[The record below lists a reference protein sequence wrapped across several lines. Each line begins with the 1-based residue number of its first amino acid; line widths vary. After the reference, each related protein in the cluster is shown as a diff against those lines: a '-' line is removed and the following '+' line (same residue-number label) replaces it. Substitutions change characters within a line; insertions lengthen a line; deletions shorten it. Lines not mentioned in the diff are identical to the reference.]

1 MAPALH
7 DPPGPVSLS
16 PWGALY
22 QLRANAAEFQLKLSR
37 EYGDFVRFRVL
48 NRRLYLINRPELIE
62 EILVTNSANFTKS
75 PILQRSRKFLGD
87 GLLTAEG
94 MTHIR
99 QRKLV
104 QPAFYR
110 DRLAAYSVVM
120 TAAADEAQD
129 LWKNGQTL
137 DMDKEMMRLTLRV
150 VCLCLFG
157 IDVQGQTASTI
168 GDDVTELVSIF
179 HAYMSPLAP
188 VMERLRLGSMGR
200 IYRASGRVSGYIR
213 KIIQQ
218 RRENGRDTGDLL
230 STLIGMSASDENQNE
245 AQLTDQQVFDQ
256 VLTLLLAGHETT
268 ANALTWTWYLLS
280 QQPEAEARLRA
291 EWRSVLNGREPVF
304 ADLPS
309 LEYTERVLLESM
321 RLYPPAWGIGRQALK
336 ECRLFNYLVP
346 KGGICTL
353 SPYVMHRTPR
363 YWPDP
368 ERFDPDRFLP
378 EARAA
383 RSKFTYFPFG
393 GGPRVC
399 IGERFAMLEATLILA
414 TVGQRWAFR
423 HDPAHRVATNP
434 QITLR
439 PRYGMRM
446 IAGRV
451 VA

>member
-1 MAPALH
+1 MALALH

-16 PWGALY
+16 PFGALY
-22 QLRANAAEFQLKLSR
+22 QLRANAAEFQLRLSQ

-62 EILVTNSANFTKS
+62 EILVTNSGNFIKS

-94 MTHIR
+94 STHIR

-110 DRLAAYSVVM
+110 DRLAAYSLVM

-129 LWKNGQTL
+129 TWKNGQTL
-137 DMDKEMMRLTLRV
+137 DIASEMMQLTLRV

-157 IDVQGQTASTI
+157 IDVQGQTARTI

-179 HAYMSPLAP
+179 HAYMSPFASLK
-188 VMERLRLGSMGR
+188 ESLRIGLMGR
-200 IYRASGRVSGYIR
+200 IYRSSERLSAYIH
-213 KIIQQ
+213 KIIRQ
-218 RRENGRDTGDLL
+218 RREHARDTGDLL
-230 STLIGMSASDENQNE
+230 STLIGMAAADEHPNE
-245 AQLTDQQVFDQ
+245 PPMSDQQVFDQ

-268 ANALTWTWYLLS
+268 ANAVTWTWYLLS
-280 QQPEAEARLRA
+280 QHPEAETRLRA
-291 EWRSVLNGREPVF
+291 EWRSVLNGREPAF

-353 SPYVMHRTPR
+353 SPYVMHRTQR

-368 ERFDPDRFLP
+368 ERFDPGSVLT
-378 EARAA
+378 
-383 RSKFTYFPFG
+383 RSEG
-393 GGPRVC
+393 GEVEIHVFSFRRRSPR
-399 IGERFAMLEATLILA
+399 M
-414 TVGQRWAFR
+414 
-423 HDPAHRVATNP
+423 HRG
-434 QITLR
+434 TLR
-439 PRYGMRM
+439 DDGSDFDTCHDWT
-446 IAGRV
+446 AV
-451 VA
+451 EL

>member
-1 MAPALH
+1 MALALH

-16 PWGALY
+16 PFGALY
-22 QLRANAAEFQLKLSR
+22 QLRANAAEFQLRLSQ

-62 EILVTNSANFTKS
+62 EILVTNSGQFIKS

-94 MTHIR
+94 STHIR

-179 HAYMSPLAP
+179 HAYMSPFASL
-188 VMERLRLGSMGR
+188 MERLRIGSMGR
-200 IYRASGRVSGYIR
+200 IYHSSERLSAYIR
-213 KIIQQ
+213 TIIRQ
-218 RRENGRDTGDLL
+218 RREHARDTGDLL
-230 STLIGMSASDENQNE
+230 STLIGMAAADEQQNE
-245 AQLTDQQVFDQ
+245 PPLSDQQVFDQ

-268 ANALTWTWYLLS
+268 ANAL
-280 QQPEAEARLRA
+280 
-291 EWRSVLNGREPVF
+291 
-304 ADLPS
+304 
-309 LEYTERVLLESM
+309 
-321 RLYPPAWGIGRQALK
+321 
-336 ECRLFNYLVP
+336 
-346 KGGICTL
+346 
-353 SPYVMHRTPR
+353 
-363 YWPDP
+363 
-368 ERFDPDRFLP
+368 
-378 EARAA
+378 
-383 RSKFTYFPFG
+383 
-393 GGPRVC
+393 
-399 IGERFAMLEATLILA
+399 
-414 TVGQRWAFR
+414 
-423 HDPAHRVATNP
+423 
-434 QITLR
+434 
-439 PRYGMRM
+439 
-446 IAGRV
+446 
-451 VA
+451 